1 MGRVKLET
9 WKWNLDL
16 DHFFRW
22 MTDLLAELEM
32 VAPDVFPQVVGVEKI
47 LGALFAP
54 LGARH

>member
-1 MGRVKLET
+1 MKLET

-16 DHFFRW
+16 DHFFRG

-32 VAPDVFPQVVGVEKI
+32 VASDVFPQVVGVEKI

-54 LGARH
+54 LGSGH